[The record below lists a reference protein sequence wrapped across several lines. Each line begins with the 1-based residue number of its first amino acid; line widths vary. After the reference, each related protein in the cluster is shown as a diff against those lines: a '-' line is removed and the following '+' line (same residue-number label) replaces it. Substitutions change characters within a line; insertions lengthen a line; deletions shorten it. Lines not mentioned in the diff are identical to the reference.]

1 LRNFWQEPFGEPFC
15 AQIARFDRD
24 KIRKCRPMALSK
36 AALHWYIP
44 LAPDGVSQGMPSQ
57 EAFWIRMIGADR
69 RWH

>member
-1 LRNFWQEPFGEPFC
+1 MEPFG
-15 AQIARFDRD
+15 RD

-57 EAFWIRMIGADR
+57 EASGRI
-69 RWH
+69 